1 MERKFVVEL
10 QSPLFEPHLSR
21 VASEVASRLTLSE
34 GKLGKLLSRGTGPLT
49 KLVDEPVAEKV
60 ARTIRAAGAD
70 AVVVAEAATQRL
82 EPPTDR
88 QEAPAE
94 PAASNLPLPSAPVPE
109 HASVDREVAGKAVA
123 TTEDNDPKHAK
134 SSMWLVGVVVLVVVA
149 LAAVVYGVWLR

>member
-82 EPPTDR
+82 EAPTDR
-88 QEAPAE
+88 PATE
-94 PAASNLPLPSAPVPE
+94 PAVSNLPLPSSPAPEYAPSVEGEPPE
-109 HASVDREVAGKAVA
+109 KAV
-123 TTEDNDPKHAK
+123 TTHKDNAPQVK
-134 SSMWLVGVVVLVVVA
+134 SNAWLLPVALLTVVVL
-149 LAAVVYGVWLR
+149 AVVYGVWLR